1 MKRFK
6 CSLQRV
12 LDVREVAVNQCEA
25 LLAESNR
32 ALNARQAEHRQ
43 CGEELHRASEKI
55 LADARRAGRP
65 FRECLAERAWFQHL
79 SERLQSAGKATRQ
92 ESAAV
97 DARRSNLQK
106 AMLEHKVI
114 ENLSRRERCDWL
126 ERLRQAEQK
135 SMDEVAS
142 GTVERRKH
150 ASRHSGPPSIP
161 NPARSP

>member
-32 ALNARQAEHRQ
+32 ALNARKAEHRR

-55 LADARRAGRP
+55 QADAQRAGRP
-65 FRECLAERAWFQHL
+65 SHECLAERAWFQHL
-79 SERLQSAGKATRQ
+79 AERLQHAGKATQQ

-97 DARRSNLQK
+97 ETRRGNLKK
-106 AMLEHKVI
+106 AMMEHKVI
-114 ENLSRRERCDWL
+114 ENLSRRERCAWL
-126 ERLRQAEQK
+126 EQMRMTEQK
-135 SMDEVAS
+135 AMDEVAA
-142 GTVERRKH
+142 GTIERRKH
-150 ASRHSGPPSIP
+150 SARHAGASTPH